1 VAFQRITTKYFLRV
15 LMKGHRCIMNIGKV
29 VNKKNY
35 WLICEPKELLAEGD
49 AESSMAPRIV
59 I

>member
-1 VAFQRITTKYFLRV
+1 
-15 LMKGHRCIMNIGKV
+15 MKGHRCIMNIGKV